1 MVTAFSGLEKEW
13 RLQPAKKET
22 HEVIRQRSDK
32 ATFVGWKE
40 GVRDDRKLKAAAWRP
55 GNV

>member
-1 MVTAFSGLEKEW
+1 MVFSGLEKEL
-13 RLQPAKKET
+13 RLHPTEKET

-32 ATFVGWKE
+32 ATFVNWKD
-40 GVRDDRKLKAAAWRP
+40 GVRDDRKLKAAWRP